1 VGKRRE
7 IRIKTNNVEP
17 IAMPMRQRWGTI
29 LLGLMLLTLVSTQPG
44 LTQSSDELKAVRKEI
59 EALKEGQTAIQKDLQ
74 EIKNLLRARPA
85 GPPAEPLNIVL
96 NVESAP
102 FKGDKHAKLTLI
114 DFSDYQ

>member
-1 VGKRRE
+1 
-7 IRIKTNNVEP
+7 
-17 IAMPMRQRWGTI
+17 MPMRQRWGTI

-85 GPPAEPLNIVL
+85 GPPAEPQNIVL
-96 NVESAP
+96 SVADAP
-102 FKGDKHAKLTLI
+102 FKGEKSAKLTLI